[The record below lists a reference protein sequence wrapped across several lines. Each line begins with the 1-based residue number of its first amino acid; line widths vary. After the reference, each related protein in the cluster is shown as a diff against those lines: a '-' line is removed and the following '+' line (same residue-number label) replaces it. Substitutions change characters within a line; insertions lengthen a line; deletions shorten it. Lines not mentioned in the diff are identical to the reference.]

1 MAEPVGLG
9 MSLDD
14 LISKQREQQEAGYGK
29 QRRCGPGRQG
39 GDRGGRGRGGRGRG
53 EHRMQEDWQGGPRQ
67 QQHFQQPRG
76 QWQQQQQ
83 YGQQQRG
90 PGRGRGQGY
99 DTRQRDPNAYR
110 QHQKCFQTDGGDVV
124 FRFMQ
129 TDLVRVDPS
138 GAITLS
144 SGGYHNANTLASLN
158 DALNLI
164 GIRITCPSGDV
175 SGGEWSISD
184 GRSLTRFADGVV
196 LPAKGQQH
204 AGRGR
209 QLLQAFNNPNHAQQL
224 AAAAASNAAAT
235 AAGILPFTGF
245 VPPGVPA
252 PRMTIVQ
259 MAPTAVPTPA
269 AARPSVFSRLGGTQ
283 QQQAPRFAPY

>member
-29 QRRCGPGRQG
+29 QRRSGPGRQG

-129 TDLVRVDPS
+129 ARTRQGLGPAVLGGCS
-138 GAITLS
+138 GSVAACRRPTS
-144 SGGYHNANTLASLN
+144 
-158 DALNLI
+158 
-164 GIRITCPSGDV
+164 RCPQCQGH
-175 SGGEWSISD
+175 
-184 GRSLTRFADGVV
+184 L
-196 LPAKGQQH
+196 LL
-204 AGRGR
+204 AGRGFR
-209 QLLQAFNNPNHAQQL
+209 RGAGRTNRLLTSLPSPTPAL
-224 AAAAASNAAAT
+224 AAAD
-235 AAGILPFTGF
+235 
-245 VPPGVPA
+245 
-252 PRMTIVQ
+252 
-259 MAPTAVPTPA
+259 
-269 AARPSVFSRLGGTQ
+269 
-283 QQQAPRFAPY
+283 